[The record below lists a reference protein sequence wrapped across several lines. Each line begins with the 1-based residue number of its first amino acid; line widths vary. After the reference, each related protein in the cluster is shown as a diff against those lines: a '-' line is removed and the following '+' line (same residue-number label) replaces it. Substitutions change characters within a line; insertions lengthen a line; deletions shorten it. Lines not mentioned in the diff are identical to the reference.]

1 MSKTTSISEMQK
13 FHFGS
18 RIIFSDGEEGILLNV
33 IFDPATRRLTHI
45 SVKQGRIFGKT
56 VLLPYSTVVNATG
69 DGVTLNIN
77 RADATTAATA
87 ASSVSGAGAL
97 LDNKSVVENTS
108 SSAKGTLMMV
118 ALYPENAELAYLVVH
133 HLRPGQNTLLRQK
146 FVTDIGTGYVK
157 VNIPDT
163 ILNELPPYR
172 PDAVLQQEV
181 EAILFDFTPF
191 HVDLKGIMVRVLDSV
206 LYLDGN
212 ISSSLRGDIARDQV
226 LGVPGLLEIKNN
238 LIGDDRL
245 AADLAMALGSDPRT
259 RDLPIGVYPRL
270 GVVRLSGPVHTAQQK
285 AAAEEIATS
294 FPGVRSVINDLI
306 VDPKADILRVMSPAE
321 SGEADDKVPGKYIRH
336 TK

>member
-1 MSKTTSISEMQK
+1 MSKTTLISEMQK

-18 RIIFSDGEEGILLNV
+18 KVFFSDGEDGILLHV
-33 IFDPATRRLTHI
+33 IFDPAARRLAHI
-45 SVKQGRIFGKT
+45 GVKQGRIFGKT
-56 VLLPYSTVVNATG
+56 VHLPYETVVNATG
-69 DGVTLNIN
+69 DGVTLRIN
-77 RADATTAATA
+77 RADAAA
-87 ASSVSGAGAL
+87 ASSASVVGAL
-97 LDNKSVVENTS
+97 LDNKSVVENTAS
-108 SSAKGTLMMV
+108 TGRGTLMMV
-118 ALYPENAELAYLVVH
+118 AVYPENAELAYLVVH
-133 HLRPGQNTLLRQK
+133 HLRPGQNTLLRQN
-146 FVTDIGTGYVK
+146 FVTDIGTGLVK

-163 ILNELPPYR
+163 SLNELTPYR
-172 PDAVLQQEV
+172 PDDVLQQEV
-181 EAILFDFTPF
+181 EGILFDLTPL
-191 HVDLKGIMVRVLDSV
+191 HVDLKGITARVLDSV

-245 AADLAMALGSDPRT
+245 AGDLAMALGNDPRT

-270 GVVRLSGPVHTAQQK
+270 GVVRLSGAVHNAQQK
-285 AAAEEIATS
+285 AAAEEVAKG

-321 SGEADDKVPGKYIRH
+321 GGEAEDKVPGKYIRH